1 MDRLPIGT
9 PVNIKGFV
17 DDIPH
22 AVIVGGYEASS
33 RLKYTKTI
41 FRYIVKVF
49 DCGTIT
55 KAGEEQLAKYTY
67 LTEKLLTRLYI
78 IDREELEVVS
88 GNSGQEESGSH
99 KDNTKKTQR

>member
-1 MDRLPIGT
+1 MDKLQINT
-9 PVNIKGFV
+9 LVTIKNFK
-17 DDIPH
+17 DDIPFGM
-22 AVIVGGYEASS
+22 VFGGYKSTMG
-33 RLKYTKTI
+33 LGNKNT
-41 FRYIVKVF
+41 FRYIVKIF
-49 DCGTIT
+49 DDGTIT
-55 KAGEEQLAKYTY
+55 KAGEERLAKYTY

>member
-9 PVNIKGFV
+9 LVNIKGFF
-17 DDIPH
+17 DDIPFG
-22 AVIVGGYEASS
+22 VIVGGYQATS
-33 RLKYTKTI
+33 RLKYTEVI

-49 DCGTIT
+49 DDGTIT

-99 KDNTKKTQR
+99 KSDTKKTQR

>member
-9 PVNIKGFV
+9 LVNIKDFV
-17 DDIPH
+17 DDIPFGMI
-22 AVIVGGYEASS
+22 AGGYLSS
-33 RLKYTKTI
+33 MRLNNENT
-41 FRYIVKVF
+41 FRYVVKVF
-49 DCGTIT
+49 DDGTIT

-88 GNSGQEESGSH
+88 GNSGQEESGNH
-99 KDNTKKTQR
+99 KDNTKEAQC